1 MTKKLSNNIMIVD
14 DSEENRMILQEMVNK
29 LGYVHQSYDNAK
41 DALDYLRQNSVDCI
55 LLDIKMPEMSGIEML
70 GLIKRDKHLSD
81 IPIIMVTG
89 VEDSKSIVDCIT
101 NGAQDY
107 VTKPFEPEI
116 LSARIKGVIKRYE
129 VYLNEKEL
137 VDKTFFGSVKLLN
150 DLLSVLSPQIFG
162 KSNQIRRIAKAICNE
177 IEYKDTNDVELAA
190 LFSHIGCISLSSDI
204 LDKLVNGK
212 FLLTEEKNIFDNHPL
227 LGYKLLKNIPLLENV
242 TNAILYQNKNYDGS
256 GPPAMEK
263 ISAEDIPLPARIL
276 RGAIEYHYSKMRA
289 GSTLELSEM
298 LKTKESM
305 FDPNIFKALQ
315 KVMVKDNT
323 RDLKEL
329 KVNQLKVGMIFAEDI
344 FTTTKIKVGGQWQE
358 ITDGILERISN
369 IHIQIG
375 VREPL
380 KVFTN

>member
-29 LGYVHQSYDNAK
+29 LGYIHQSYDNAK

-107 VTKPFEPEI
+107 VTKPFEHEI

-227 LGYKLLKNIPLLENV
+227 LGYKLLKNIPLLENI
-242 TNAILYQNKNYDGS
+242 TNAILYQNKNYYQKNY
-256 GPPAMEK
+256 A
-263 ISAEDIPLPARIL
+263 DIRKNYL
-276 RGAIEYHYSKMRA
+276 
-289 GSTLELSEM
+289 
-298 LKTKESM
+298 
-305 FDPNIFKALQ
+305 
-315 KVMVKDNT
+315 
-323 RDLKEL
+323 
-329 KVNQLKVGMIFAEDI
+329 
-344 FTTTKIKVGGQWQE
+344 
-358 ITDGILERISN
+358 
-369 IHIQIG
+369 
-375 VREPL
+375 
-380 KVFTN
+380 